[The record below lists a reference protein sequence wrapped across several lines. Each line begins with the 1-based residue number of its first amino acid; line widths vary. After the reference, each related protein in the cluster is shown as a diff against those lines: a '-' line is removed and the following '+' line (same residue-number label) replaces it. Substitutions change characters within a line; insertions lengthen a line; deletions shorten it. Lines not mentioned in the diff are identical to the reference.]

1 MTDILSRSI
10 QQRADNS
17 SRLSQL
23 ISATKGK
30 QFEQHQEDI
39 NDQFNDQ
46 VNKYTSKINEFVQ
59 EKLQDKEEGINA
71 IINTPMAYSFGK
83 KSTKNAQYLYNN
95 SDKIKTKVL
104 DDIKKASKTKDDIAE
119 KISGKVTELRE
130 GLQQKVDAIKN
141 ARSSIERVRAN
152 PEEWI
157 NSELD
162 EGLLGGGARPPIPS
176 PSMEPM
182 TETIHR
188 NIQNN
193 PETNTNVTER
203 EQPQEMDEIQ
213 RTPRQIAPVDE
224 EIAPVSQGENL
235 AVNASEDI
243 GKTVA
248 GDITGDITKDV
259 AGNVT
264 SNVTKSLAGEAA
276 EAIAVAPEVVGVA
289 AGVGALG
296 YGLYELFSHHGKR
309 PTAPIRP
316 TDVKQAISTPYNI
329 TANILATSGQNLQRG
344 SYSF

>member
-39 NDQFNDQ
+39 ENQFNDQ
-46 VNKYTSKINEFVQ
+46 VNKYTSKVNEFVQ
-59 EKLQDKEEGINA
+59 EKLQDKEEAVNA
-71 IINTPMAYSFGK
+71 IISTPMAYSFGK

-104 DDIKKASKTKDDIAE
+104 DDIKKAQKVKDDIAD

-141 ARSSIERVRAN
+141 ATNSVERVRAN

-182 TETIHR
+182 TETSIHR

-193 PETNTNVTER
+193 PETNTNVAER
-203 EQPQEMDEIQ
+203 EQPQDQEMDEIQ
-213 RTPRQIAPVDE
+213 RTPRQTAPVDE

-243 GKTVA
+243 GKTVVKDVA
-248 GDITGDITKDV
+248 GDVTKDV
-259 AGNVT
+259 A
-264 SNVTKSLAGEAA
+264 SNVTKSIVGEAGEAI
-276 EAIAVAPEVVGVA
+276 AIAPEVFGVA
-289 AGVGALG
+289 AGAGALG

-309 PTAPIRP
+309 PTAPIRQ
-316 TDVKQAISTPYNI
+316 TDVNRPISTPYNI
-329 TANILATSGQNLQRG
+329 QANILATSGSNLQRG